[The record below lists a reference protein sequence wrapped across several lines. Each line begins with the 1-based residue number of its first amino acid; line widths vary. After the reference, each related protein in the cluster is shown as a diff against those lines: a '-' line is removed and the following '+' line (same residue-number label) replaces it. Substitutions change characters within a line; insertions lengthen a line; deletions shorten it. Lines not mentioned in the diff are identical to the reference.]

1 MTVGKAHSFHYS
13 SGVKHFDV
21 YRRRRLGALMV
32 MVLLAGTLY
41 ARTGSA
47 DSPSDA
53 YTVASGDTLW
63 EIATEHYPASEDP
76 RVVIETIREENKLEG
91 YGLQPGQR
99 LNLPR

>member
-1 MTVGKAHSFHYS
+1 
-13 SGVKHFDV
+13 
-21 YRRRRLGALMV
+21 MV